1 MAICLLLSRRYN
13 PHLHPDAGPAKR
25 SNVPFGRVYQRRKEN
40 KEQEQEKRGW
50 VGRKMR
56 EEKKEKK
63 KKNLPNTGIGQH
75 GVKAK
80 NLLESVFLNGWCMCV
95 CLCYVSFYLP
105 F

>member
-1 MAICLLLSRRYN
+1 MLIAEPEVQS
-13 PHLHPDAGPAKR
+13 
-25 SNVPFGRVYQRRKEN
+25 SSPFPTQVQQNDPMCPSEESIKDTEN

-50 VGRKMR
+50 VGRKRR

-75 GVKAK
+75 GVTAK